1 MGRID
6 DDAGSAATGRPPPP
20 RDARLRG
27 RLGTW
32 LAFGLWAVGTVLVV
46 AALVLLRLGGTTPGG
61 TDRTDQA
68 YQAVL
73 IAFYLALS
81 VGAWVAARRPG
92 NPTGWLLC
100 GPPLGGLGSQ
110 VVALYTS
117 ASLAAERGALPAVS
131 WAAWVGDW
139 IWCPIVISGPWLLL
153 LFPNGQLPSRR
164 WRPFAWLLA
173 VLSALLL
180 VTAALRPGPTEM
192 APRIVNPLGVEF
204 VGDLADV
211 VAAIMLG
218 ALLVSAAALLLRFR
232 RSRGE
237 ERQQIKLVVYAGAV
251 LAVLAVIGQVVFWYL
266 LRSGDVGVLIFWLG
280 MPVAVAVA
288 ILKYRLYDIDRI
300 INRTLVYGLLTAL
313 LAGVYASVVLVLGWL
328 FGGLGAEPPSW
339 AVAGA
344 TLAVAALFQ
353 PARRRIQQVVDR
365 RFNRR
370 RYDAARTVEA
380 FSARLRDEVD
390 LDTLSA
396 ELLAVVDQTVQ
407 PTKVSLWL
415 QPTREAARAPGAR
428 T

>member
-1 MGRID
+1 VTATSKSWRTNRERLPLKR
-6 DDAGSAATGRPPPP
+6 SAA
-20 RDARLRG
+20 
-27 RLGTW
+27 W
-32 LAFGLWAVGTVLVV
+32 WLWAVGTVLL
-46 AALVLLRLGGTTPGG
+46 AAVLVLLRLGGTTPDG
-61 TDRTDQA
+61 TDHTDLA
-68 YQAVL
+68 YQAGLVAL
-73 IAFYLALS
+73 YLALS

-100 GPPLGGLGSQ
+100 GPPLGALGAQ

-117 ASLAAERGALPAVS
+117 ASLAADPRTLPAVS
-131 WAAWVGDW
+131 WVAWVGDW
-139 IWCPIVISGPWLLL
+139 IWVPIVISGPWLLV
-153 LFPNGQLPSRR
+153 LFPNGQLPSPR

-192 APRIVNPLGVEF
+192 APRIVNPLGVEL

-211 VAAIMLG
+211 VAAVMLG

-237 ERQQIKLVVYAGAV
+237 ERQQIKVVVYAGTA
-251 LAVLAVIGQVVFWYL
+251 LAVLAIIGQLVFWYL
-266 LRSGDVGVLIFWLG
+266 LHSGDVGVLIFWLG

-288 ILKYRLYDIDRI
+288 ILKYRLYDVDRI

-313 LAGVYASVVLVLGWL
+313 LGAVYAGVVLVLGQV
-328 FGGLGAEPPSW
+328 FGGVGGDPPSW

-353 PARRRIQQVVDR
+353 PARRRIQQAVDR
-365 RFNRR
+365 RFNRH
-370 RYDAARTVEA
+370 RYDMAKTVET
-380 FSARLRDEVD
+380 FSARLRDQVD

-407 PTKVSLWL
+407 PARASLWL
-415 QPTREAARAPGAR
+415 RPPAQDSARSR
-428 T
+428 TSKLVQT